1 MLFEQNELNKVSQET
16 QNIQREQVEYSKKF
30 GFLEQL
36 QSAVRTDEEYAKF
49 KGYLD

>member
-1 MLFEQNELNKVSQET
+1 MLFEQNEINKINQDE
-16 QNIQREQVEYSKKF
+16 NIQREQVEYSKKF

>member
-1 MLFEQNELNKVSQET
+1 MLFEQNELNKINQDE
-16 QNIQREQVEYSKKF
+16 NIQREQVEYSKKF